1 MANRKFLIE
10 SILGLAQKI
19 GANPSKFMGTK
30 TNINF
35 LGTGDKGMKG
45 TTFSGLLNEEMIG
58 ATNAF
63 GKSDLV
69 KIIEQDAGYVTA
81 GKLNDVQLNTMFTNL
96 KTIDRTFNPPPGPLN
111 VIDLET
117 GTRNINK
124 EGLESLRETD
134 KIKRFTEGKGT
145 SKTAMS
151 DKIKEGI
158 ETLKTKFRGSG
169 KAADEIQDIVDQK
182 FGKGYFDDVAGD
194 IERVEKQAA
203 EQNFIKSGAAD
214 FTDFVAAEGG
224 RRAVIRQ
231 VMKNNANYFG
241 LTPEMAESIAKSK
254 DLGKGGS
261 NFPDPLIV
269 FRDKGL
275 FTRKELEQID
285 EIIEANPFDD
295 VKNIADKVSDYVQ
308 SIRPDGFAEG
318 GRIGYRS
325 GGIGRLMSEGIK
337 TAMKRTRKGYDT
349 PGADF
354 QVLTQSD
361 SYLMSPPNMQMLEK
375 LKIIRRQLV
384 RDIKR
389 KEGGGKYTFG
399 PDPKATKKDL
409 QSLDEYIAELMK
421 KIGVEGYYGEGRAAE
436 KALLESDSSLPFSK
450 LVKDRYRSADGGRIG
465 FKSGKSVKDGIAALL
480 KLGNKKFG
488 KDTLKVADDIE
499 PSEFSKFNERNK
511 VLDDLDIEDYTD
523 ELGDPETWYTFGM
536 TVREADELV
545 KSRKA
550 YEAQM
555 FTDYKAGRLDP
566 KPGESGRKR
575 FLEKKAED
583 AEMSGDSRL
592 FTPDE
597 ADELTAMQQYGG
609 PKPDAYYKKSLGE
622 VVPDDYNQLVNL
634 PLEQMTPAVLRAK
647 YPGIPE
653 RLSELIGNDTNL
665 QRKAEAIAAIE
676 QALALKG
683 AGKSADET
691 IEILKRESETKMA
704 KGGLA
709 QILEM

>member
-30 TNINF
+30 SNINF
-35 LGTGDKGMKG
+35 LGTGDKAMKN
-45 TTFSGLLNEEMIG
+45 TTFSGLLKDDFMTVGSRNFTKDDMIR
-58 ATNAF
+58 
-63 GKSDLV
+63 
-69 KIIEQDAGYVTA
+69 IIEQDSGYVTA

-96 KTIDRTFNPPPGPLN
+96 KTIDKTYNPPALPPGPMN

-134 KIKRFTEGKGT
+134 QIKRFTEGKGT

-158 ETLKTKFRGSG
+158 ESIKTKLTRDYGG
-169 KAADEIQDIVDQK
+169 DEIATK
-182 FGKGYFDDVAGD
+182 ATA
-194 IERVEKQAA
+194 EK
-203 EQNFIKSGAAD
+203 NFIRSGAAD
-214 FTDFVAAEGG
+214 FSDFASAEGG
-224 RRAVIRQ
+224 RRAVVRQ

-275 FTRKELEQID
+275 FTKQELEQID
-285 EIIEANPFDD
+285 AIIEANPFDD

-318 GRIGYRS
+318 GSVTTPKRGLVDEAGSYAGNRRKDEYSSDVVDSGLLDIGFDN
-325 GGIGRLMSEGIK
+325 MS
-337 TAMKRTRKGYDT
+337 
-349 PGADF
+349 
-354 QVLTQSD
+354 
-361 SYLMSPPNMQMLEK
+361 LEE
-375 LKIIRRQLV
+375 I
-384 RDIKR
+384 
-389 KEGGGKYTFG
+389 
-399 PDPKATKKDL
+399 KDL
-409 QSLDEYIAELMK
+409 LK
-421 KIGVEGYYGEGRAAE
+421 AASTY
-436 KALLESDSSLPFSK
+436 KT
-450 LVKDRYRSADGGRIG
+450 GGRVG

-488 KDTLKVADDIE
+488 KDTIKVADDIE

-511 VLDDLDIEDYTD
+511 VLDDLDIEDYAD

-536 TVREADELV
+536 TVREADELL

-575 FLEKKAED
+575 FLEKKAEE

-597 ADELTAMQQYGG
+597 ADELASMQKYGG
-609 PKPDAYYKKSLGE
+609 PKTDDYYMKSLKTE
-622 VVPDDYNQLVNL
+622 EQVNVDEL
-634 PLEQMTPAVLRAK
+634 PIELLDAEAIMVK
-647 YPGIPE
+647 YPGITE
-653 RLSELIGNDTNL
+653 RLARLIGNDTNL
-665 QRKAEAIAAIE
+665 QRKAEALSAID
-676 QALALKG
+676 QAMALRG

-691 IEILKRESETKMA
+691 IEILKREPKSKMK